1 MKLKEIK
8 RNSLRF
14 LGLHLLYYVISI
26 LVKTF
31 RIERVNADKIEKL
44 SRENQNFV
52 LAFWHSSMLIPW
64 YLHRKKNFAAIVSQ
78 SKDGEILTRILLNW
92 KYEMIRGS
100 SHIGGKEAMQLLIDK
115 LDENFS
121 IAITP
126 DGPTGPPKKM
136 KAGAVVAAK
145 KTGKPLFLVGISI
158 KNKIVFNS
166 WDKFE
171 FPKPFTKIVALY
183 SEPIIVDNSISRE
196 ETEKIILDCEK
207 QLHQLEYEAEKIC
220 LS

>member
-1 MKLKEIK
+1 MNLKEFK
-8 RNSLRF
+8 RNTLRF
-14 LGLHLLYYVISI
+14 LGMHLLYYVISI
-26 LVKTF
+26 LMKTV
-31 RIERVNADKIEKL
+31 RIKKVNADKIEKL
-44 SRENQNFV
+44 RRENQNFV
-52 LAFWHSSMLIPW
+52 LAFWHNSMLIPW
-64 YLHRKKNFAAIVSQ
+64 YLHRDKNFAAIVSQ

-100 SHIGGKEAMQLLIDK
+100 SHIGGKEAMQLLTNK
-115 LDENFS
+115 LDENFN

-145 KTGKPLFLVGISI
+145 KTGKPLFLTGIAM
-158 KNKIVFNS
+158 KNKIVFKS

-171 FPKPFTKIVALY
+171 IPKPFTKIVALY
-183 SEPIIVDNSISRE
+183 SEPIVIDNSISRE
-196 ETEKIILDCEK
+196 ETEKIILNCEK
-207 QLHQLEYEAEKIC
+207 QLQQLETDAERIC